1 MNDTF
6 QQLVDAATNG
16 DAQAQFRLGMAYA
29 QRQQFTRAR
38 RWLRNAAE
46 HDHAKAQTELGL
58 MYLYG
63 IDTPIDVQ
71 SGVVLLQAAAFL
83 GEPEACYQMAL
94 IALGD
99 AELAFDP
106 SLCLQWI
113 ATAARGGFALAW
125 RTLGLAWARA
135 GNDGTFKQ
143 NAEQCLRQAAALGDA
158 PSAYL
163 FGWQR
168 CQQQADDPIGQQFL
182 AHAAANGVARAATVL
197 LGDPAPIDLSPGAI
211 EPRLPPVE
219 VFTDLKVGVLRPLHA
234 SPYVAVVDQVL
245 DALECEYLIVLGEP
259 HLAHSDVFHPQTGER
274 IRSDVRSSSS
284 MNFYQFR
291 EDLWCRVV
299 QRRMQSL
306 ASDAPLANTEYLAML
321 RYLPGQEYRP
331 HRDYYGT
338 RDQLAPEMPGQRTRT
353 IFCYLNNVEEGGAT
367 DFPAVGKR
375 VEPRRGSCVL
385 FHNVKQDGS
394 PDPDSLHAGMPVVRG
409 EKWLATLWIRER
421 RCRQY

>member
-1 MNDTF
+1 MNDNF

-16 DAQAQFRLGMAYA
+16 DVQAQFRLGMAYA
-29 QRQQFTRAR
+29 QRQQFSRAR
-38 RWLRNAAE
+38 RWLHNAADR
-46 HDHAKAQTELGL
+46 DHAKAQAELGL

-63 IDTPIDVQ
+63 IDTPIDVP
-71 SGVVLLQAAAFL
+71 SGVALLQAAAYL
-83 GEPEACYQMAL
+83 DEPEGCYQMAL

-99 AELAFDP
+99 AELAFDAP
-106 SLCLQWI
+106 LCLQWI

-135 GNDGTFKQ
+135 GNEGTHIK
-143 NAEQCLRQAAALGDA
+143 NSEQCWRQAAALGDA

-168 CQQQADDPIGQQFL
+168 SQQQADDPLGQAFL
-182 AHAAANGVARAATVL
+182 ARAVAGGVARAATLL
-197 LGDPAPIDLSPGAI
+197 LGDPAAIDLPPSDI
-211 EPRLPPVE
+211 EPPLPPVE
-219 VFTDLKVGVLRPLHA
+219 VFTDLSVGTRHERHV
-234 SPYVAVVDQVL
+234 SPYVAVVDKVL
-245 DALECEYLIVLGEP
+245 DAVECEYLIVLGEP

-291 EDLWCRVV
+291 EDVWCRVV

-306 ASDAPLANTEYLAML
+306 VSDAPLANAEYLAML

-338 RDQLAPEMPGQRTRT
+338 HDHLGPAKPGQRTRT

-367 DFPAVGKR
+367 DFPAVGQR

-385 FHNVKQDGS
+385 FHNVKEDGS
-394 PDPDSLHAGMPVVRG
+394 PEPDSLHAGMPVVRG
-409 EKWLATLWIRER
+409 EKWLATLWVRER